1 MLVKAGVGQRRRRG
15 ALLALVAGAALL
27 APATAAQGATIYGGP
42 LPVSYANPDVTIAQ
56 GESLTFWNLDLTAP
70 HDVVSLAIGSDF
82 RPVFRSETVG
92 FGTEVPVV
100 GVEKL
105 PAGNFDYICSI
116 HSNMEGT
123 LTVSGSPGQG
133 GDKDP
138 PALKVQALD
147 KKAGAA
153 AKAGK
158 LAFKVTVDEPA
169 TLRLAAAK
177 GKKPVAKAAK
187 KLTSGTTKVKAKLTK
202 AGKKVLKRSKKVK
215 LKYSAVATDANGNAS
230 KRRGKVKLR

>member
-15 ALLALVAGAALL
+15 VLLALVAGAALV

-42 LPVSYANPDVTIAQ
+42 LPVSYANPDVTIAP
-56 GESLTFWNLDLTAP
+56 GEQLTFFNLDLTAP
-70 HDVVSLAIGSDF
+70 HDVVSIAIGSDF

-105 PAGNFDYICSI
+105 PAGRYDYICSI
-116 HSNMEGT
+116 HSNMDGT
-123 LTVSGSPGQG
+123 VTVAGSPGQG
-133 GDKDP
+133 GDSEP
-138 PALKVQALD
+138 PALNVKAAD

-158 LAFKVTVDEPA
+158 LAFKVTVDEPS
-169 TLRLAAAK
+169 TLRLTAKK
-177 GKKPVAKAAK
+177 GKKTVATASE
-187 KLTSGTTKVKAKLTK
+187 KLRSGTNNVKAKLNK
-202 AGKKVLKRSKKVK
+202 AGKKVLRRSKKVS
-215 LKYSAVATDANGNAS
+215 LKYTATATDANGNTS
-230 KRRGKVKLR
+230 KRKGKVKLR